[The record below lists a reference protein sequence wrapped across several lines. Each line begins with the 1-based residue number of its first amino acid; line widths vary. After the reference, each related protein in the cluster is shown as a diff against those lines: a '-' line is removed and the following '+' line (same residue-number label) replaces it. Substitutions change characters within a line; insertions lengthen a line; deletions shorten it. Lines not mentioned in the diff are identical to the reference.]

1 MSGLESVRLSSA
13 ARDRLTALKR
23 RTGLR
28 QWNILCRWAFCL
40 SLSEKSA
47 PPRAEVPAD
56 SNVEMTWRT
65 FAGAE
70 GAEILLAALKA
81 RCLRD
86 GLPADDATVA
96 REFRLH
102 LNRGIGYLST
112 AGKIKSLPDL
122 LALPLPPKTD

>member
-1 MSGLESVRLSSA
+1 MSGLDNIRLSAA
-13 ARDRLTALKR
+13 ARDKLSTLKR
-23 RTGLR
+23 RTGLK

-40 SLSEKSA
+40 SLAEKSK
-47 PPRAEVPAD
+47 PPRTDIPAD

-70 GAEILLAALKA
+70 GADILAAALKA

-86 GLPADDATVA
+86 DLPTDDASLA

-112 AGKIKSLPDL
+112 TGKIKSLPDL
-122 LALPLPPKTD
+122 LTMALSKK

>member
-1 MSGLESVRLSSA
+1 MSGLEVIRLSSA
-13 ARDRLTALKR
+13 ARDKLTTLKR

-47 PPRAEVPAD
+47 PPRIEIPAD

-86 GLPADDATVA
+86 GLPVDDATLA

-122 LALPLPPKTD
+122 LALALSAKAD

>member
-1 MSGLESVRLSSA
+1 MSGLENIRLSLA
-13 ARDRLTALKR
+13 ARDRLSALKR

-40 SLSEKSA
+40 SLAEKSM
-47 PPRAEVPAD
+47 PPRIDIPAD

-70 GAEILLAALKA
+70 GAEILAAALKA

-86 GLPADDATVA
+86 GLPTDDATLA

-112 AGKIKSLPDL
+112 TGKIKSLSDL
-122 LALPLPPKTD
+122 LALALSAE

>member
-1 MSGLESVRLSSA
+1 MSGLENIRLSA
-13 ARDRLTALKR
+13 AMRDKLSTLKR

-28 QWNILCRWAFCL
+28 QWNILCRWALCL
-40 SLSEKSA
+40 SLAEKSM
-47 PPRAEVPAD
+47 PPRVDIPAD

-70 GAEILLAALKA
+70 GADIFVAALKA

-86 GLPADDATVA
+86 GLPTDDATLTK
-96 REFRLH
+96 EFRLH

-112 AGKIKSLPDL
+112 AGKVKSLPDL
-122 LALPLPPKTD
+122 LALALAE

>member
-1 MSGLESVRLSSA
+1 MSGLENIRLSAA
-13 ARDRLTALKR
+13 ARDKLSTLKR
-23 RTGLR
+23 RTGIR

-40 SLSEKSA
+40 SLAEKSK
-47 PPRAEVPAD
+47 PPRTDIPAD

-70 GAEILLAALKA
+70 GADILLAALKA
-81 RCLRD
+81 RCLHD
-86 GLPADDATVA
+86 GLPTDDASLA

-112 AGKIKSLPDL
+112 TGKIKSLPDL
-122 LALPLPPKTD
+122 LALALSEK

>member
-1 MSGLESVRLSSA
+1 MNAPENIRLSSGA
-13 ARDRLTALKR
+13 KDKLSTLKR

-28 QWNILCRWAFCL
+28 QWNTLCRWAFCL
-40 SLSEKSA
+40 SLAEKSV
-47 PPRAEVPAD
+47 PPRTEIPAD

-70 GAEILLAALKA
+70 GSEILAAALKS

-86 GLPADDATVA
+86 GLPTDDATLA

-102 LNRGIGYLST
+102 LNRGIGYLAT
-112 AGKIKSLPDL
+112 TGKIKSLSDL
-122 LALPLPPKTD
+122 LALALPARED

>member
-1 MSGLESVRLSSA
+1 MSGPESIRLSSG
-13 ARDRLTALKR
+13 ARDKLSTLKR
-23 RTGLR
+23 RTGLQ

-40 SLSEKSA
+40 SLAEKSM
-47 PPRAEVPAD
+47 PSRAEIPAD

-70 GAEILLAALKA
+70 GSEILAAALKA

-86 GLPADDATVA
+86 GLPTDDATLA

-112 AGKIKSLPDL
+112 AGKIKSLPNL
-122 LALPLPPKTD
+122 LALALPAEKD